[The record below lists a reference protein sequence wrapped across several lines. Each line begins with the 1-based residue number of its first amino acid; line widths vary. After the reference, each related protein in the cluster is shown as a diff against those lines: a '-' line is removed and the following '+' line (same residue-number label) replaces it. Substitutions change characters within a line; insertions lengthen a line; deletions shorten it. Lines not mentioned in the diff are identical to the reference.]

1 MDPTSYPQLQELQE
15 GMQQV
20 QQQLQLLLQ
29 QKAEL
34 EQLTDALH
42 ELKKH
47 SGKKDVL
54 VPFGAGIYLKAE
66 IKDSSN
72 VLLNVGAGVTVE
84 KDIDATLVLI
94 EKQSKELI
102 TIEGSMQE
110 ELAHIRQQL
119 QFLQMSGM
127 KPKE

>member
-1 MDPTSYPQLQELQE
+1 MDPNTYPQTQELQQ
-15 GMQQV
+15 GMQQI
-20 QQQLQLLLQ
+20 QEQLQLLLQ

-34 EQLTDALH
+34 DHLTDALQ
-42 ELKKH
+42 ELKKRPQ
-47 SGKKDVL
+47 KQDVL

-66 IKDSSN
+66 IKDPTH

-84 KDIDATLVLI
+84 KDINATLVLI
-94 EKQSKELI
+94 EKQAKELH

-110 ELAHIRQQL
+110 ELAHVRQQL

-127 KPKE
+127 QQKE